1 MMTNEA
7 AMIIET
13 IVKSIIVLVII
24 ASIAGFA
31 TYVERKIL
39 GFMHRRLGPMYVG
52 PFGLLQALADVIKL
66 FTKEDIVPQES
77 VKAIFYLA
85 PLLIVTAVFTAFAAV
100 PFFPEFEIG
109 GYRTSAV
116 ISDINVGILF
126 VVGVASAGMY
136 APLLAGLS
144 SANKWALLGGA
155 RAVAQLLS
163 FEVITAFAVLAPV
176 MLVGSLSLV
185 DINNHQAG
193 GLFDWIIWKQP
204 VAFVLFC
211 IAGFAETN
219 RVPFDLLEQE
229 SEIVSGYITEY
240 SGMRWALFFLG
251 EYANMMLIS
260 FLVALMFLGGFNSLW
275 VIPGSIM
282 MLLKVLGFMFFFMWA
297 RGAWP
302 HVRPDQ
308 LMWLCWKVLL
318 PIALL
323 NVLIT
328 GIVLLLGA

>member
-1 MMTNEA
+1 MTNEA
-7 AMIIET
+7 AMVLET
-13 IVKSIIVLVII
+13 VVKSVIVLAIV
-24 ASIAGFA
+24 ASLAGFA

-52 PFGLLQALADVIKL
+52 PFGLLQAVADVIKL
-66 FTKEDIVPQES
+66 FMKEDIVPQNS
-77 VKAIFYLA
+77 VKAIFCLA
-85 PLLIVTAVFTAFAAV
+85 PLLIVAATFTAFAAV
-100 PFFPEFEIG
+100 PFFPEFEFG
-109 GYRTSAV
+109 EYKTSAI

-126 VVGVASAGMY
+126 VIGVSSAGMY
-136 APLLAGLS
+136 APLLAGLG
-144 SANKWALLGGA
+144 SANKWSILGGA
-155 RAVAQLLS
+155 RAVVQLLS
-163 FEVITAFAVLAPV
+163 FEVITALAILAPV
-176 MLVGSLSLV
+176 MLTGSLSLV
-185 DINNHQAG
+185 DINNFQG
-193 GLFDWIIWKQP
+193 GGVFDWLIWKQP

-219 RVPFDLLEQE
+219 RTPFDLLEQE

-251 EYANMMLIS
+251 EYSNMILIS

-275 VIPGSIM
+275 FIPGSIM
-282 MLLKVLGFMFFFMWA
+282 MLLKILGFMFFFMWA

-302 HVRPDQ
+302 HIRPDQ
-308 LMWLCWKVLL
+308 LMWLCWKILM

>member
-1 MMTNEA
+1 MTNETVF
-7 AMIIET
+7 IIET
-13 IVKSIIVLVII
+13 VVKSVILLIII

-39 GFMHRRLGPMYVG
+39 GFMHRRLGPTYVG

-66 FTKEDIVPQES
+66 FTKEDIVPQNS
-77 VKAIFYLA
+77 VKVIFYIA

-100 PFFPEFEIG
+100 PFFPEFEIYG
-109 GYRTSAV
+109 HKTSAI
-116 ISDINVGILF
+116 ISDVNVGILF

-144 SANKWALLGGA
+144 SANKWSLLGGA
-155 RAVAQLLS
+155 RAVVQLLS
-163 FEVITAFAVLAPV
+163 FEVITALAILAPI
-176 MLVGSLSLV
+176 MLIGSLSLV
-185 DINNHQAG
+185 DINNFQNG
-193 GLFDWIIWKQP
+193 GLFNWLIWQQP

-219 RVPFDLLEQE
+219 RTPFDLLEQE

-251 EYANMMLIS
+251 EYSNMMLIS

-275 VIPGSIM
+275 VIPGSVM

-302 HVRPDQ
+302 HIRPDQ

-323 NVLIT
+323 NVLVT
-328 GIVLLLGA
+328 GTLLLLGE

>member
-1 MMTNEA
+1 MTNEA
-7 AMIIET
+7 AIIIET
-13 IVKSIIVLVII
+13 VAKSLIVLIII
-24 ASIAGFA
+24 ASLAGFA

-52 PFGLLQALADVIKL
+52 PFGLLQAAADVIKL
-66 FTKEDIVPQES
+66 FTKEDIIPQNS
-77 VKAIFYLA
+77 AKVIFCLA
-85 PLLIVTAVFTAFAAV
+85 PLLIVTATFTAFAAV
-100 PFFPEFEIG
+100 PFFPEFEFG
-109 GYRTSAV
+109 EYRTSSI

-126 VVGVASAGMY
+126 IIGVSSAGMY

-144 SANKWALLGGA
+144 SANKWSILGGA
-155 RAVAQLLS
+155 RAVVQLLS
-163 FEVITAFAVLAPV
+163 FEVITALAILAPV
-176 MLVGSLSLV
+176 MITGSLSLV
-185 DINNHQAG
+185 DINNFQEG
-193 GLFDWIIWKQP
+193 GVFSWLIFKQP

-251 EYANMMLIS
+251 EYSNMILIS

-275 VIPGSIM
+275 FIPGSIM
-282 MLLKVLGFMFFFMWA
+282 MLLKILGFMFFFMWA

-302 HVRPDQ
+302 HIRPDQ
-308 LMWLCWKVLL
+308 LMWLCWKVLM

-323 NVLIT
+323 NLLAT

>member
-1 MMTNEA
+1 MTNEMA
-7 AMIIET
+7 IIIET
-13 IVKSIIVLVII
+13 VAKSLIVLIII
-24 ASIAGFA
+24 ASLAGFA

-52 PFGLLQALADVIKL
+52 PFGILQAAADVIKL
-66 FTKEDIVPQES
+66 FTKEDVVPQES

-85 PLLIVTAVFTAFAAV
+85 PILIVTAVFTAFAAV
-100 PFFPEFEIG
+100 PFFPEAEFN
-109 GYRTSAV
+109 GYKTSAI

-126 VVGVASAGMY
+126 VIGVASAGMY

-144 SANKWALLGGA
+144 SANKWALLGAA
-155 RAVAQLLS
+155 RAVVQLLS
-163 FEVITAFAVLAPV
+163 FEVITALSVLAPV

-185 DINNHQAG
+185 DINNYQAG
-193 GLFDWIIWKQP
+193 IDWMILKQP

-275 VIPGSIM
+275 LIPGWAM

>member
-1 MMTNEA
+1 MMNEA
-7 AMIIET
+7 AIIIET
-13 IVKSIIVLVII
+13 IVKSVFILALVGG
-24 ASIAGFA
+24 IAGFL

-52 PFGLLQALADVIKL
+52 PFGLLQAAADVIKL
-66 FTKEDIVPQES
+66 FMKEDIIPQNS
-77 VKAIFYLA
+77 VKIIFCLA
-85 PLLIVTAVFTAFAAV
+85 PLLIVTATFTAFAAV
-100 PFFPEFEIG
+100 PFFPELQFGE
-109 GYRTSAV
+109 YKTSAL

-126 VVGVASAGMY
+126 VIGVSSAGMY
-136 APLLAGLS
+136 APLLAGLG
-144 SANKWALLGGA
+144 SANKWSILGGA
-155 RAVAQLLS
+155 RAVVQILS
-163 FEVITAFAVLAPV
+163 FEVITALAILAPI
-176 MLVGSLSLV
+176 MITGSLSLI
-185 DINNHQAG
+185 DINNFQEG
-193 GLFDWIIWKQP
+193 GILNWLVFKQP
-204 VAFVLFC
+204 AAFVLFL

-251 EYANMMLIS
+251 EYSNIILIS
-260 FLVALMFLGGFNSLW
+260 FLVSLMFFGGFNSLW
-275 VIPGSIM
+275 FIPGSVM
-282 MLLKVLGFMFFFMWA
+282 MLLKIIFFIFLFMWV

-328 GIVLLLGA
+328 GVVLLLGA